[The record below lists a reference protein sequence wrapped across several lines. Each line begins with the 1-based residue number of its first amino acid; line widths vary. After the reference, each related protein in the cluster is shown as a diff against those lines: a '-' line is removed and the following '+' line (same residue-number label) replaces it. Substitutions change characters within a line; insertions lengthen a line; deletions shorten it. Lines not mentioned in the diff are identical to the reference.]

1 MWLHI
6 TTRRILLSEVL
17 QAKSVNLGT
26 RQHHVHPAH
35 VARII
40 DKSTSGGPAPAA
52 PPTRCSGRR
61 CRRRSR
67 HAIPTSFSVRE
78 YPEAGGLMS
87 YGTNT
92 VDSALR
98 RIRRRG
104 CGRTARIGRLHGLE
118 RVDQAG
124 AEIVVTVA
132 GPEPLC
138 ARGQNA
144 ADVRRGEFRVA
155 FEQQRGSRLVKHHSE
170 EVLCHHCRNEFPDES
185 TNPHTPKLC
194 FPS

>member
-40 DKSTSGGPAPAA
+40 DKSTSGGPAM
-52 PPTRCSGRR
+52 RF
-61 CRRRSR
+61 RRRFQCASTLKP
-67 HAIPTSFSVRE
+67 A
-78 YPEAGGLMS
+78 GLMS

-118 RVDQAG
+118 RVDQPG